1 MLLHNGLFVC
11 VNVLL
16 LLRRKP
22 LSLSF
27 YWQRLWPFITKPMT
41 LCARA
46 NSVDGVCF
54 KQPRQTSLFTQ
65 STKVRVGGW
74 MKSLSISCSASVSID
89 QNETIPRSTRNYGGR
104 FVASQFSWRECC
116 WEATM
121 AKWKLSAC
129 LMGSNNIRG
138 KYPNLNPNWTKSAVC
153 REQE

>member
-22 LSLSF
+22 LSSSF

-74 MKSLSISCSASVSID
+74 MKSLCISCSASVSID

-104 FVASQFSWRECC
+104 FVASQFSWRECVC
-116 WEATM
+116 VLLRSHNGEMKVVSLFDGFKQYTREIS
-121 AKWKLSAC
+121 KL
-129 LMGSNNIRG
+129 
-138 KYPNLNPNWTKSAVC
+138 KS
-153 REQE
+153 